1 MPLCEAWELVN
12 NLLRQCPTH
21 GLDDGARR
29 KIMCKTPSKA
39 KKIIEN
45 MASND
50 YKVHQDRTLVHAQ
63 RRAVPE
69 LNCHDAVLTQNK
81 LLT

>member
-1 MPLCEAWELVN
+1 MFDAS
-12 NLLRQCPTH
+12 
-21 GLDDGARR
+21 ARR
-29 KIMCKTPSKA
+29 KIMFKTPSEA